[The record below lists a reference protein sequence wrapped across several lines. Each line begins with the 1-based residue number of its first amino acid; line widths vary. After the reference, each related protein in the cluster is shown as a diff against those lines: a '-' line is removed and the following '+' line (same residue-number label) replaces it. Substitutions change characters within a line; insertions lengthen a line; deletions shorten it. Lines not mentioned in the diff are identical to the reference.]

1 MLKTM
6 LKTKLFF
13 TRRNGADDIL
23 QLFDDETYFEMVR
36 IVYTPGDHL
45 KKSNEF
51 WLTRRDTLT
60 YVSRILKS
68 LESDNDPYEYVQVQT
83 AIHPSVMYPVVA
95 LEDSRTRYLV
105 EDMIAEAVHANV
117 TQINLKRTV
126 RTPTEEM

>member
-6 LKTKLFF
+6 LKVKLFF
-13 TRRNGADDIL
+13 TRRNGPDDII

-51 WLTRRDTLT
+51 WLTRRDALS

-83 AIHPSVMYPVVA
+83 AIHPSVMYPVVE
-95 LEDSRTRYLV
+95 LERTQTRHLI
-105 EDMIAEAVHANV
+105 EDMVMDAVHANV
-117 TQINLKRTV
+117 SQVALKRTV
-126 RTPTEEM
+126 RTPVE